1 MVNYQAVGTFI
12 SKLRKTK
19 GLTQMEF
26 AECLNVTHQAVSKW
40 ENGITLPD
48 TETLFALSKQ
58 FKVKVDDIL
67 NGNISGF
74 MHNTES
80 CDNIEDNQCSISGE
94 NTEIRFEFGL
104 GIIPFICHHLRL

>member
-26 AECLNVTHQAVSKW
+26 AECLNVTHQTVSKW

-67 NGNISGF
+67 KVILADL
-74 MHNTES
+74 
-80 CDNIEDNQCSISGE
+80 C
-94 NTEIRFEFGL
+94 
-104 GIIPFICHHLRL
+104 IIQNLAITLRIINAV